1 MAPRFNKTTQQWEVT
16 SEAKNNEAC
25 GSVGRL
31 IRQGPVPF
39 FKRITDF
46 DLYDQMVVKYNK

>member
-1 MAPRFNKTTQQWEVT
+1 MAPKFNKITQIWEVI
-16 SEAKNNEAC
+16 SEADNEGAC

-39 FKRITDF
+39 FKYITDF
-46 DLYDQMVVKYNK
+46 DLYDLMVLKYNK